1 MIEFFSIT
9 RRKKYH
15 FLKINVIIKTFII
28 KKNDHVFTEIRFN
41 DEEEKYI
48 YIKLDLN

>member
-1 MIEFFSIT
+1 LNFLALQEEKISFF
-9 RRKKYH
+9 
-15 FLKINVIIKTFII
+15 KINIIIKTFII